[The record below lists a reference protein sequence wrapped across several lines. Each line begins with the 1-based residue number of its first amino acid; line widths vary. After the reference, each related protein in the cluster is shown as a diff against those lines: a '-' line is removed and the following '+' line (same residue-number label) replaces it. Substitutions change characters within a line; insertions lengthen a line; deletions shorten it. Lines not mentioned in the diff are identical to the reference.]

1 MPETKIMKEI
11 DFIPEWY
18 TTGRK
23 RRLNYHRQYAVMIG
37 IFTIMVGWSF
47 VTSRTISKAKAQVD
61 GVDKSLAV
69 GISLAREYNKLRF
82 SFAQLVKKEQV
93 LEKLNPKV
101 DISNIIAELS
111 FLIDGDIILGK
122 LDIQTEPFH
131 SGSGSDKSTV
141 QLNYGGDNSKGSMP
155 YENRRIKVLIAGI
168 AAGAA
173 EVATLI
179 SRLEGSPYFC
189 RIIPGFSRNKKV
201 NDVEATEF
209 EISCY
214 VADYIEHKVKDS

>member
-18 TTGRK
+18 TAGRK

-37 IFTIMVGWSF
+37 VFTVMVCWSF

-69 GISLAREYNKLRF
+69 GVSRAREYNKLRF
-82 SFAQLVKKEQV
+82 SFAQLTKKEQI
-93 LEKLNPKV
+93 LERLNPKV

-111 FLIDGDIILGK
+111 FLVDGDIILGK

-131 SGSGSDKSTV
+131 TGSGSDKSTV

-155 YENRRIKVLIAGI
+155 YENRCIKVLISGI

-201 NDVEATEF
+201 KDVETTEF

>member
-1 MPETKIMKEI
+1 MIMKEI

-18 TTGRK
+18 TAGRK
-23 RRLNYHRQYAVMIG
+23 RRVNYHRQYVVIVGLFTVM
-37 IFTIMVGWSF
+37 VCWSF
-47 VTSRTISKAKAQVD
+47 LTSRSISKAHAQVD
-61 GVDKSLAV
+61 VVDKSLTA
-69 GISLAREYNKLRF
+69 GASLAGEYGKLQSRL
-82 SFAQLVKKEQV
+82 SQLAQKQQI

-101 DISNIIAELS
+101 DISNIIAELG

-131 SGSGSDKSTV
+131 AASGPDKSTV
-141 QLNYGGDNSKGSMP
+141 QLNYGGDNSKNAMP

-189 RIIPGFSRNKKV
+189 RIIPGFSRNKEV
-201 NDVEATEF
+201 NDVQTTEF

-214 VADYIEHKVKDS
+214 VADYIEHKVKESG